1 VNPLKA
7 DKLERSLRLAN
18 NNAKENDDLDDIDD
32 ILHGMFIFI
41 IIIIC
46 IECMDLSRFISHSLY
61 GIVVFKFSL
70 FKSNLLF
77 DIKFDFYFSF
87 DMILLVIQSF

>member
-32 ILHGMFIFI
+32 VLDGMFIFI
-41 IIIIC
+41 
-46 IECMDLSRFISHSLY
+46 
-61 GIVVFKFSL
+61 
-70 FKSNLLF
+70 
-77 DIKFDFYFSF
+77 
-87 DMILLVIQSF
+87 

>member
-32 ILHGMFIFI
+32 ILRGMFIFI
-41 IIIIC
+41 
-46 IECMDLSRFISHSLY
+46 
-61 GIVVFKFSL
+61 
-70 FKSNLLF
+70 
-77 DIKFDFYFSF
+77 
-87 DMILLVIQSF
+87 